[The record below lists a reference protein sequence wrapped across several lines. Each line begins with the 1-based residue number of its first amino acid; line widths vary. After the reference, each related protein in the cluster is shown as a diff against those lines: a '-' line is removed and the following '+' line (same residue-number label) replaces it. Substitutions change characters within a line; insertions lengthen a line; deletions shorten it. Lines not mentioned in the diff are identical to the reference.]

1 MEFTVRMIRTVLISL
16 VTAISGTLCIIF
28 GWHKPAYYLISRY
41 FWSPL
46 LLFIAN
52 VKVDKSL
59 LNASDLP
66 PCIFYSN
73 HRSHY
78 DIPTLMFTIPRPLYF
93 LAKKELKSVPFLGW
107 GMMAVGMIFI
117 DRKDRASA
125 IQSMERAGRQIKR
138 GKSIVTFPEGTR
150 SGNKKLLPFKKGAFH
165 LAKSQKIPLVPIAIS
180 GTENILP
187 KHGKLKSG
195 RVRLT
200 MGTPIHPDEMEKMTI
215 EELRVQATIRIEDL
229 ISQNEM
235 VKKEVSPGFQNR

>member
-150 SGNKKLLPFKKGAFH
+150 SSSKDILPFKKGTFH
-165 LAKSQKIPLVPIAIS
+165 LAKSQGIPLVPIAIS
-180 GTENILP
+180 GSEKVLP
-187 KHGKLKSG
+187 KHGKLRSG
-195 RVRLT
+195 RIKIKMGEPLSAEEMKVMDLPGLRDEAFTRLQNLV
-200 MGTPIHPDEMEKMTI
+200 HEADNS
-215 EELRVQATIRIEDL
+215 ELA
-229 ISQNEM
+229 
-235 VKKEVSPGFQNR
+235 VKPESA